1 MAQRN
6 VTGDKARR
14 RTDLLLAVK
23 GVEQSSADLR
33 GHDRQVIEP
42 LAAVAGQ
49 CCWRYIQISGEI
61 ERHRAVEE
69 AVRGLDGLGR
79 PAADPLERLV
89 DGVRVGEDV
98 VRGFPIGVLIG
109 GAEARNP
116 EGGRISKRS
125 TEIGGGCPTPRCSC
139 ERRYDSGGIVAEKAL
154 GTMSRDPTSPS
165 RCRRP

>member
-1 MAQRN
+1 M
-6 VTGDKARR
+6 TGDKACRC
-14 RTDLLLAVK
+14 TDLLLAVK
-23 GVEQSSADLR
+23 GVEQSSADLLGR
-33 GHDRQVIEP
+33 DRQVIER
-42 LAAVAGQ
+42 LAAFAGQ
-49 CCWRYIQISGEI
+49 RCWRYIQISGEI
-61 ERHRAVEE
+61 ERHCAVEE
-69 AVRGLDGLGR
+69 AARGFDGLGC
-79 PAADPLERLV
+79 PATDPLERLI

-98 VRGFPIGVLIG
+98 VRGFPIRVLIG

-116 EGGRISKRS
+116 EGCCISKRS